1 MKKHLVIALA
11 ALFAGSM
18 AASAQMQVLKDA
30 ERAQKSGKAPSEVVN
45 IITPAFSDP
54 ETATLAQ
61 TYYIPGKAMFGE
73 FDQLFGYKQFN
84 KLPEN
89 GDKKMAD
96 DLLEGYVYY
105 MKALPLDTV
114 TDAKGKVK
122 TKYSKDIVNTITG
135 HAADYN
141 TAALTYWELKEF
153 ANAYRAWDIFL
164 GMYETEPFAKQ
175 LEKSAPADTVIGEVY
190 YNQALAAWQ
199 ADSLANALGS
209 FTKAKAKGYNKKQL
223 YDYAIAVA
231 SNLGDQNA
239 VYDWAT
245 AGQALYGKEEP
256 SYLGY
261 IINTYLQNKDFDKA
275 FSIVDEAIANDPS
288 NPQYYFVK
296 GVLYDNQDKKAE
308 AKAMFKKSIDLN
320 PEFVQGLTQYGAAL
334 CQEAYKLSD
343 EAPTTAAESQAYFDS
358 KIKPLFQEAAQILEK
373 AWNIDNNNTEAL
385 RYLDNIYYNLKDEK
399 MQEDVKARQL
409 Q

>member
-11 ALFAGSM
+11 ALVAGSM
-18 AASAQMQVLKDA
+18 AGSAQMQVLKDA
-30 ERAQKSGKAPSEVVN
+30 ERAQKSGKAPSEVVT

-54 ETATLAQ
+54 ETANLAQ

-96 DLLEGYVYY
+96 DLIEGYAYY
-105 MKALPLDTV
+105 VKALPLDTV
-114 TDAKGKVK
+114 KDAKGKIK
-122 TKYSKDIVNTITG
+122 TKYSKDIVNTLTG

-141 TAALTYWELKEF
+141 NAALTYWELKEF
-153 ANAYRAWDIFL
+153 NNAYKAWDIFL
-164 GMYETEPFAKQ
+164 GMYETEPFAEQ
-175 LEKSAPADTVIGEVY
+175 LRKNAPADTVLGEVY

-199 ADSLANALGS
+199 ADSLANALNS
-209 FTKAKAKGYNKKQL
+209 FKNAQRKGYNKKQL

-231 SNLGDQNA
+231 SNMSDQNS

-245 AGQALYGKEEP
+245 QGQALYGKEDP
-256 SYLGY
+256 SYLGH

-275 FSIVDEAIANDPS
+275 FSIVDEAIANDPD
-288 NPQYYFVK
+288 NAQYYFVK
-296 GVLYDNQDKKAE
+296 GVLYDNRDKKAD
-308 AKAMFKKSIDLN
+308 AKAMFGKAVELN
-320 PEFVQGLTQYGAAL
+320 PEFVQALTQYGAAL

-343 EAPTTAAESQAYFDS
+343 EAPTTAAESQAFFDA
-358 KIKPLFQEAAQILEK
+358 KIKPLFEEAARYLEK
-373 AWNIDNNNTEAL
+373 AWSLDNDNMDAL

-399 MQEDVKARQL
+399 KQEEIKARML
-409 Q
+409 

>member
-122 TKYSKDIVNTITG
+122 TKYS
-135 HAADYN
+135 
-141 TAALTYWELKEF
+141 
-153 ANAYRAWDIFL
+153 
-164 GMYETEPFAKQ
+164 
-175 LEKSAPADTVIGEVY
+175 
-190 YNQALAAWQ
+190 
-199 ADSLANALGS
+199 
-209 FTKAKAKGYNKKQL
+209 
-223 YDYAIAVA
+223 
-231 SNLGDQNA
+231 
-239 VYDWAT
+239 
-245 AGQALYGKEEP
+245 
-256 SYLGY
+256 
-261 IINTYLQNKDFDKA
+261 
-275 FSIVDEAIANDPS
+275 
-288 NPQYYFVK
+288 
-296 GVLYDNQDKKAE
+296 
-308 AKAMFKKSIDLN
+308 
-320 PEFVQGLTQYGAAL
+320 
-334 CQEAYKLSD
+334 
-343 EAPTTAAESQAYFDS
+343 
-358 KIKPLFQEAAQILEK
+358 
-373 AWNIDNNNTEAL
+373 
-385 RYLDNIYYNLKDEK
+385 
-399 MQEDVKARQL
+399 
-409 Q
+409 